1 MATTYLNGKISL
13 TSLAS
18 PTSDDLAKIRQLS
31 DVDRNALMT
40 EALDRGRNSPLSDAT
55 VDDVWNDA
63 FEEARA
69 KTGKPGYA
77 L

>member
-31 DVDRNALMT
+31 DADRNALIT
-40 EALDRGRNSPLSDAT
+40 EALDRGRSSPLSDAT

-63 FEEARA
+63 IEEARTI
-69 KTGKPGYA
+69 TGKPGYA